1 MLRKVQN
8 KNLYN
13 ERHDSKNSQVNFSQ
27 LQEFHLIGSQFN
39 FCVSVHIK
47 YDEFIGGMS
56 THLCKEQNL
65 VVAKQF
71 F

>member
-13 ERHDSKNSQVNFSQ
+13 ERRDSKNSQVKFSQ
-27 LQEFHLIGSQFN
+27 LQEFHLTGSQFN

-47 YDEFIGGMS
+47 YEFIGGMS
-56 THLCKEQNL
+56 THLCKEQNF